1 MRDSRRRRKTLEVRQ
16 NLIRLCEKIN
26 DGHYKITPDCAE
38 YRVFEKWI
46 TDEQI
51 AVMLAMTSMKPAFVP
66 IIARKAGLPVRRTRE
81 ILHEITDIGL
91 VVQVVVPKVGL
102 EIYLLPPYTPG
113 VFEFLLINEKF
124 CIAHPEIAY
133 AFHQHATTSQIEHAP
148 NTPMGAGI
156 MRVIPVES
164 AIPADAEKIDN
175 ERCNK
180 YIEDNEGHMSVT
192 PCQCRRVRRMMG
204 EGSGDLDEGLC
215 IFMGHVGDMFN
226 RTGKGR
232 PVSVAEAK
240 ALVQKCEERGCVHQ
254 ITTLHQGETFA
265 ICNCMPESC
274 LALGVSQY
282 YNTPGTSRS
291 NYVAEIDKEK
301 CVACGQC
308 TDRCANNAIQMGQKL
323 CSITPIEHPH
333 KELPDDLDWTPEHWN
348 PEHRTNREY
357 IAPEGTA
364 PCKTACP
371 AHIAVQ
377 GYIKLA
383 AQGRYLEALELIKK
397 ENPLPAVCGRICN
410 RKCEDE
416 CTRANIDRAVAI
428 DEVKKFI
435 ADQELRRDTR
445 FVPKKLYDYSDK
457 KVAVIGA
464 GPAGLSCA
472 YYLAADNYRVTVF
485 DKNDL
490 PGGMLRYGIPSFRLE
505 KTVLDAEIDVLKE
518 LGVIFRCGVEIG
530 KDLTIAQLREQGYD
544 AIYLAVGAQKSST
557 LGIPGE
563 ELKGVWGGIDFLRE
577 VNAGRRPAVGRKVV
591 VVGGGN
597 VAMDVARAA
606 VRLGADV
613 TVAYRRKESDMPADP
628 AEVAEAKAEG
638 VKFLFEHRPAAV
650 EEKNGKVAALL
661 CEGDKRIRC
670 DSILAAIGQRIDLS
684 GLDLGELQLDEKGR
698 VMADPVTYQTAQS
711 DIFVGGDVLTGPK
724 FAIDAIA
731 QGKQAAISIHRYVH
745 PGQSLVIGRDRLT
758 YHAFDR
764 DNVDFDTVRR
774 DYDPTPRQVP
784 GRDETKASSFKDD
797 RVTFTEEQLKKETA
811 RCLGCGA
818 SWVDANKCLGCGVCT
833 TRCMFDAIHLKKRT
847 YVESIDYFDR
857 PKAVPEFIAGRQERI
872 RIRKMNDQ
880 KQA

>member
-1 MRDSRRRRKTLEVRQ
+1 MEVRE
-16 NLIRLCEKIN
+16 NLIKLCEKIN

-51 AVMLAMTSMKPAFVP
+51 AVMLALTSMKPAFVP
-66 IIARKAGLPVRRTRE
+66 IIARKAGLSVKRTRE
-81 ILHEITDIGL
+81 VLHEITDIGL
-91 VVQVVVPKVGL
+91 VVQVIVPKVGL

-113 VFEFLLINEKF
+113 IFEFLLINEKF

-156 MRVIPVES
+156 MRVIPIES
-164 AIPADAEKIDN
+164 AIPADAQQIDN
-175 ERCNK
+175 ERCSK
-180 YIEDNEGHMSVT
+180 YIEDNEGHMSIT
-192 PCQCRRVRRMMG
+192 PCQCRRVRKMMG

-215 IFMGHVGDMFN
+215 IFMGHVADMFN
-226 RTGKGR
+226 HTGKGR
-232 PVSVAEAK
+232 PCSVEEAK
-240 ALVQKCEERGCVHQ
+240 ALVAKCEERGCVHQ

-265 ICNCMPESC
+265 ICNCMTESC
-274 LALGVSQY
+274 LALGVTQY

-291 NYVAEIDKEK
+291 NYVAEIDEDK

-308 TDRCANNAIQMGQKL
+308 TDHCANNAIQMGQKL
-323 CSITPIEHPH
+323 CAKTPIVH
-333 KELPDDLDWTPEHWN
+333 KQMELPDDIEWTPEHWN
-348 PEHRTNREY
+348 PEHRSNREY
-357 IAPEGTA
+357 VAPEGTA

-377 GYIKLA
+377 GYLKLA

-410 RKCEDE
+410 RKCEDA
-416 CTRANIDRAVAI
+416 CTRGCIDQAVAI
-428 DEVKKFI
+428 DEVKRFI
-435 ADQELRRDTR
+435 ADRELERDTR

-490 PGGMLRYGIPSFRLE
+490 PGGMLRYGIPNFRLE
-505 KTVLDAEIDVLKE
+505 KNVLDAEIDVLKE
-518 LGVIFRCGVEIG
+518 LGVIFRCGVEVG
-530 KDLTIAQLREQGYD
+530 KDVTLDELRGQGFD
-544 AIYLAVGAQKSST
+544 AFYLAIGAQKSAS

-563 ELKGVWGGIDFLRE
+563 DLNGVWGGIDFLRE
-577 VNAGRRPAVGRKVV
+577 VNAGARPAIGKKVV

-597 VAMDVARAA
+597 VAMDVSRTA

-628 AEVAEAKAEG
+628 AEVAEAREEG
-638 VKFLFEHRPAAV
+638 VKFLFEYRPV
-650 EEKNGKVAALL
+650 EIEGQDGKVTALVCEAGKVA
-661 CEGDKRIRC
+661 C
-670 DSILAAIGQRIDLS
+670 DAVLAAIGQRIDL
-684 GLDLGELQLDEKGR
+684 GALDLGELKTDEKGR
-698 VMADPVTYQTAQS
+698 VEADSFTYQTAQP
-711 DIFVGGDVLTGPK
+711 DVFVGGDAFTGPK

-745 PGQSLVIGRDRLT
+745 PGQSLTIGRDRLT
-758 YHAFDR
+758 YRSFDK
-764 DNVDFDTVRR
+764 DNVDFDTVKNS
-774 DYDPTPRQVP
+774 YDSGARQVP
-784 GRDETKASSFKDD
+784 GKNAAKALSFKDD
-797 RVTFTEEQLKKETA
+797 RCTFTEEQMKAETA

-818 SWVDANKCLGCGVCT
+818 SFVDPNKCLGCGVCT
-833 TRCMFDAIHLKKRT
+833 TRCKFDAIHLKKRT
-847 YVESIDYFDR
+847 NVESIDYFDR
-857 PKAVPEFIAGRQERI
+857 PKVLPQFEAERRRKI
-872 RIRKMNDQ
+872 EIRKMQ
-880 KQA
+880 QR

>member
-1 MRDSRRRRKTLEVRQ
+1 MEVRE
-16 NLIRLCEKIN
+16 NLIKLCEKIN

-38 YRVFEKWI
+38 YRVFEQWI

-51 AVMLAMTSMKPAFVP
+51 SVMLAMTSMKPAFVP
-66 IIARKAGLPVRRTRE
+66 IIAKKAGLSVKRTRE
-81 ILHEITDIGL
+81 VLHEITDIGL

-124 CIAHPEIAY
+124 CLKHPEIAY

-156 MRVIPVES
+156 MRVIPIES
-164 AIPADAEKIDN
+164 AIPADAQKIDN
-175 ERCNK
+175 ERCSK
-180 YIEDNEGHMSVT
+180 YIEDNEGHLSIT
-192 PCQCRRVRRMMG
+192 PCQCRRVRKLMG

-232 PVSVAEAK
+232 PCTVAEAK
-240 ALVQKCEERGCVHQ
+240 ALIQKCDERGCVHQ

-274 LALGVSQY
+274 LALGMTQY
-282 YNTPGTSRS
+282 YNTPSASKS
-291 NYVAEIDKEK
+291 NYVAEIDHEK

-323 CSITPIEHPH
+323 CAVTPIEHKPH
-333 KELPDDLDWTPEHWN
+333 ELPDDIEWTPEHWN

-357 IAPEGTA
+357 IAPEGTS
-364 PCKTACP
+364 PCKSACP

-377 GYIKLA
+377 GYLKLA

-410 RKCEDE
+410 RKCEE
-416 CTRANIDRAVAI
+416 VCTRGNLDRAVAI

-435 ADQELRRDTR
+435 AEKELARDTR
-445 FVPKKLYDYSDK
+445 FIPKKLYDFSDK
-457 KVAVIGA
+457 KIAVIGA

-472 YYLAADNYRVTVF
+472 YFLASDNYRVTVF
-485 DKNDL
+485 DKNEL

-505 KTVLDAEIDVLKE
+505 RNVLDAEIDVLKE

-530 KDLTIAQLREQGYD
+530 KDVTIQQLREQGFD
-544 AIYLAVGAQKSST
+544 AIYLAVGAQKSAS

-563 ELKGVWGGIDFLRE
+563 ELEGVWGGIDFLRE
-577 VNAGRRPAVGRKVV
+577 VNGGARPYLGKKAVVI
-591 VVGGGN
+591 GGGN

-606 VRLGADV
+606 ARLGAEV

-628 AEVAEAKAEG
+628 AEVAEAKEEG
-638 VKFLFEHRPAAV
+638 VQFLFEHKPV
-650 EEKNGKVAALL
+650 SIGGEGGKVTALL
-661 CEGDKRIRC
+661 CEGDKRIAC
-670 DSILAAIGQRIDLS
+670 DTVLAAVGQRIDLS
-684 GLDLGELQLDEKGR
+684 GLDLGAAKVDEKGR
-698 VMADPVTYQTAQS
+698 IEADAVTYQTAQP
-711 DIFVGGDVLTGPK
+711 DIFVGGDVYTGPK

-731 QGKQAAISIHRYVH
+731 QGKQAAISIHRFVQ
-745 PGQSLVIGRDRLT
+745 PGQSLTIGRDRLT
-758 YHAFDR
+758 YRAFDME
-764 DNVDFDTVRR
+764 NVNFDAVKRSA
-774 DYDPTPRQVP
+774 DPAPRQLP
-784 GRDETKASSFKDD
+784 AKDESKAGSFKDD
-797 RVTFTEEQLKKETA
+797 RKTFTEEQLKAETA
-811 RCLGCGA
+811 RCLGCG
-818 SWVDANKCLGCGVCT
+818 SSFVDPNKCLGCGVCT
-833 TRCMFDAIHLKKRT
+833 TRCKFDAIHLRKRSFE
-847 YVESIDYFDR
+847 ESIDYFDR
-857 PKAVPEFIAGRQERI
+857 PKVLPQFIANRERNI
-872 RIRKMNDQ
+872 QIRKQ

>member
-1 MRDSRRRRKTLEVRQ
+1 MEVRE
-16 NLIRLCEKIN
+16 NLIKLCEKIN

-38 YRVFEKWI
+38 YRVFEQWI

-51 AVMLAMTSMKPAFVP
+51 SVMLAMTSMKPAFVP
-66 IIARKAGLPVRRTRE
+66 IIAKKAGLSVKRTRE
-81 ILHEITDIGL
+81 VLHEITDIGL

-124 CIAHPEIAY
+124 CLKHPEIAY

-156 MRVIPVES
+156 MRVIPIES
-164 AIPADAEKIDN
+164 AIPADAQKIDN
-175 ERCNK
+175 ERCSK
-180 YIEDNEGHMSVT
+180 YIEDNEGHLSIT
-192 PCQCRRVRRMMG
+192 PCQCRRVRKLMG

-232 PVSVAEAK
+232 PCTVAEAK
-240 ALVQKCEERGCVHQ
+240 ALIQKCDERGCVHQ

-274 LALGVSQY
+274 LALGMTQY
-282 YNTPGTSRS
+282 YNTPSASKS
-291 NYVAEIDKEK
+291 NYVAEIDHEK

-323 CSITPIEHPH
+323 CAVTPIEHKPH
-333 KELPDDLDWTPEHWN
+333 ELPDDIEWTPEHWN

-357 IAPEGTA
+357 IAPEGTS
-364 PCKTACP
+364 PCKSACP

-377 GYIKLA
+377 GYLKLA

-410 RKCEDE
+410 RKCEE
-416 CTRANIDRAVAI
+416 VCTRGNLDRAVAI

-435 ADQELRRDTR
+435 AEKELARDTR
-445 FVPKKLYDYSDK
+445 FIPKKLYDFSDK
-457 KVAVIGA
+457 KIAVIGA

-472 YYLAADNYRVTVF
+472 YFLASDNYRVTVF
-485 DKNDL
+485 DKNEL

-505 KTVLDAEIDVLKE
+505 RNVLDAEIDVLKE

-530 KDLTIAQLREQGYD
+530 KDVTLQQLREQGFD
-544 AIYLAVGAQKSST
+544 AIYLAVGAQKSAS

-563 ELKGVWGGIDFLRE
+563 ELEGVWGGIDFLRE
-577 VNAGRRPAVGRKVV
+577 VNGGARPYLGKKAVVI
-591 VVGGGN
+591 GGGN

-606 VRLGADV
+606 ARLGAEV

-628 AEVAEAKAEG
+628 AEVAEAKEEG
-638 VKFLFEHRPAAV
+638 VQFLFEHKPV
-650 EEKNGKVAALL
+650 SIGGEGGKVTALL
-661 CEGDKRIRC
+661 CEGDKRIAC
-670 DSILAAIGQRIDLS
+670 DTVLAAVGQRIDLS
-684 GLDLGELQLDEKGR
+684 GLDLGAAKVDEKGR
-698 VMADPVTYQTAQS
+698 IEADAVTYQTAQP
-711 DIFVGGDVLTGPK
+711 DIFVGGDVYTGPK

-731 QGKQAAISIHRYVH
+731 QGKQAAISIHRFVQ
-745 PGQSLVIGRDRLT
+745 PGQSLTIGRDRLT
-758 YHAFDR
+758 YRAFDME
-764 DNVDFDTVRR
+764 NVNFDAVKRSA
-774 DYDPTPRQVP
+774 DPAPRQLP
-784 GRDETKASSFKDD
+784 AKDESKAGSFKDD
-797 RVTFTEEQLKKETA
+797 RKTFTEEQLKAETA
-811 RCLGCGA
+811 RCLGCG
-818 SWVDANKCLGCGVCT
+818 SSFVDPNKCLGCGVCT
-833 TRCMFDAIHLKKRT
+833 TRCKFDAIHLRKRSFE
-847 YVESIDYFDR
+847 ESIDYFDR
-857 PKAVPEFIAGRQERI
+857 PKVLPQFIANRERNI
-872 RIRKMNDQ
+872 QIRKQ
-880 KQA
+880 KQV

>member
-1 MRDSRRRRKTLEVRQ
+1 MKVRE

-38 YRVFEKWI
+38 YKVFEQWI

-51 AVMLAMTSMKPAFVP
+51 AVMLALTSMKPGFVP
-66 IIARKAGLPVRRTRE
+66 MIARKAGMSVKRTRE
-81 ILHEITDIGL
+81 VLHEITDIGL
-91 VVQVVVPKVGL
+91 CVQVIVPKVGL

-113 VFEFLLINEKF
+113 IFEFLLINEKF

-175 ERCNK
+175 ERCSK
-180 YIEDNEGHMSVT
+180 YIEENEGHLSVT
-192 PCQCRRVRRMMG
+192 PCQCRRVRKMMN

-226 RTGKGR
+226 HTGKGR

-240 ALVQKCEERGCVHQ
+240 ELLQKAEDRGCVHQ

-282 YNTPGTSRS
+282 YNTPATSKS
-291 NYVAEIDKEK
+291 NYVAEIDHEK

-323 CSITPIEHPH
+323 CALTPIEHKPH
-333 KELPDDLDWTPEHWN
+333 ELPDDIEWTPEHWN
-348 PEHRTNREY
+348 PDHRSNREY
-357 IAPEGTA
+357 VAPEGTA

-377 GYIKLA
+377 GYLKLA

-410 RKCEDE
+410 RKCESE
-416 CTRANIDRAVAI
+416 CTRGNLDRAIAI

-435 ADQELRRDTR
+435 ADRELERDTR
-445 FVPKKLYDYSDK
+445 FAPKKLYDFSDK
-457 KVAVIGA
+457 KIAVIGA

-472 YYLAADNYRVTVF
+472 YFLAADNYRVTVF
-485 DKNDL
+485 DKNEL

-518 LGVIFRCGVEIG
+518 LGVIFRCGVEVG
-530 KDLTIAQLREQGYD
+530 KDITVQQLREQGYD
-544 AIYLAVGAQKSST
+544 AVYLAVGAQKSAA

-563 ELKGVWGGIDFLRE
+563 DLKGVWGGIDFLRE
-577 VNAGRRPAVGRKVV
+577 VNAGARPAVGKKVV
-591 VVGGGN
+591 VIGGGN
-597 VAMDVARAA
+597 VAMDVARTA
-606 VRLGADV
+606 VRLGASV

-628 AEVAEAKAEG
+628 DEVAEAKEEG
-638 VKFLFEHRPAAV
+638 VQFLFEHKPEAI
-650 EEKNGKVAALL
+650 EGKNGKVTALR
-661 CEGDKRIRC
+661 CEGDKLVKF
-670 DSILAAIGQRIDLS
+670 DTVLAAIGQRIDLE
-684 GLDLGELQLDEKGR
+684 GLDLGELKTDEKGR
-698 VMADPVTYQTAQS
+698 VVADSVTYQTAQP

-731 QGKQAAISIHRYVH
+731 QGKQAAISIHRYVQ
-745 PGQSLVIGRDRLT
+745 PGQSLTLGRDRLT
-758 YHAFDR
+758 YHAFDME
-764 DNVDFDTVRR
+764 NVDFDTVKR
-774 DYDPTPRQVP
+774 TNSTEGRQVP
-784 GRDETKASSFKDD
+784 GKSEEKAKTFRDD
-797 RVTFTEEQLKKETA
+797 RLTFTEEQVKKETA

-818 SWVDANKCLGCGVCT
+818 SFVDPNKCLGCGVCT
-833 TRCMFDAIHLKKRT
+833 TRCKFDAIHLRKRT

-857 PKAVPEFIAGRQERI
+857 PKVLPEFIAGRQKRI
-872 RIRKMNDQ
+872 EIRK
-880 KQA
+880 AAER

>member
-1 MRDSRRRRKTLEVRQ
+1 MEVRE

-26 DGHYKITPDCAE
+26 DRHYKITPDCAE
-38 YRVFEKWI
+38 YKLFEKWI

-51 AVMLAMTSMKPAFVP
+51 AVMLAMTSMKPSFVP
-66 IIARKAGLPVRRTRE
+66 VIARKAKLPVKRTRE
-81 ILHEITDIGL
+81 ILHEITEIGL

-113 VFEFLLINEKF
+113 IFEFLLINEKF
-124 CIAHPEIAY
+124 CLAHPEIAY
-133 AFHQHATTSQIEHAP
+133 CFQQHATTSQIEHAP

-164 AIPADAEKIDN
+164 AIPADAIAIDN

-180 YIEDNEGHMSVT
+180 YIEDNEGHISIT
-192 PCQCRRVRRMMG
+192 PCQCRRVRRLMG
-204 EGSGDLDEGLC
+204 EGSGDLDEGYCL
-215 IFMGHVGDMFN
+215 FMGHVGDMFN
-226 RTGKGR
+226 RTGKGT
-232 PVSVAEAK
+232 PCTVEHAK
-240 ALVQKCEERGCVHQ
+240 ELIKKFEERGCVHQ

-274 LALGVSQY
+274 LALGMTQY
-282 YNTPGTSRS
+282 YNTPAASKS
-291 NYVAEIDKEK
+291 NYVAEIDQQK

-323 CSITPIEHPH
+323 CAKTPIEHKPH
-333 KELPDDLDWTPEHWN
+333 ELPDDIEWTPEHWN

-383 AQGRYLEALELIKK
+383 AQGRYLDALELIKK

-416 CTRANIDRAVAI
+416 CTRARLDQAVAI
-428 DEVKKFI
+428 DEIKKFI
-435 ADQELRRDTR
+435 ADKELNRDTR

-457 KVAVIGA
+457 KIAIIGA

-472 YYLAADNYRVTVF
+472 YFLAADNYKVTVF
-485 DKNDL
+485 DKNDQ

-505 KTVLDAEIDVLKE
+505 KNVLDAEIDVLKE
-518 LGVIFRCGVEIG
+518 LGVIFRCGVEVG
-530 KDLTIAQLREQGYD
+530 KDVTIQQLREQGYD
-544 AIYLAVGAQKSST
+544 AFYLAVGAQKSAS

-563 ELKGVWGGIDFLRE
+563 ELNGVWGGIDFLRE
-577 VNAGRRPAVGRKVV
+577 ANAGKKPELGKKVV

-597 VAMDVARAA
+597 VAMDVARTA

-628 AEVAEAKAEG
+628 AEVAEAREEG
-638 VKFLFEHRPAAV
+638 VKFLFEHKPV
-650 EEKNGKVAALL
+650 EIKGKNGKVASLV
-661 CEGDKRIRC
+661 CEGDKEIKC
-670 DSILAAIGQRIDLS
+670 SAVLAAIGQRIEL
-684 GLDLGELQLDEKGR
+684 GELDLGLLSQDEKGR
-698 VMADPVTYQTAQS
+698 VKADSVTYQTEQP
-711 DIFVGGDVLTGPK
+711 DIFVGGDAYTGPK

-745 PGQSLVIGRDRLT
+745 PGQSLVIGRDRLS
-758 YHAFDR
+758 YHAFDKE
-764 DNVDFDTVRR
+764 NVDFDTVRR
-774 DYDPTPRQVP
+774 DSSRDGRQIP
-784 GRDETKASSFKDD
+784 GKDESKASTFKDD
-797 RVTFTEEQLKKETA
+797 RKTFTEEQLKIETA

-818 SWVDANKCLGCGVCT
+818 SFVDPNKCLGCGVCT
-833 TRCMFDAIHLKKRT
+833 TRCKFDAIHLKKRT
-847 YVESIDYFDR
+847 FQESIEYQDR
-857 PKAVPEFIAGRQERI
+857 PKVLPEFIANREHRI
-872 RIRKMNDQ
+872 RIKQLREQ
-880 KQA
+880 K

>member
-1 MRDSRRRRKTLEVRQ
+1 MAVRE
-16 NLIRLCEKIN
+16 NLIKLCEKIN
-26 DGHYKITPDCAE
+26 GGHYKITPDCAE
-38 YRVFEKWI
+38 YKVFEQWI

-51 AVMLAMTSMKPAFVP
+51 TVMLALTDMKPAFVP
-66 IIARKAGLPVRRTRE
+66 IIARKAKMSVKRTRE
-81 ILHEITDIGL
+81 VLHEIFDIGL

-113 VFEFLLINEKF
+113 IFEFLLINEKF
-124 CIAHPEIAY
+124 CLQHPEIAY

-156 MRVIPVES
+156 MRVIPIES
-164 AIPADAEKIDN
+164 AIPAGTTAIDN
-175 ERCNK
+175 ELVSK
-180 YIEDNEGHMSVT
+180 YIEDNDGHLSIT
-192 PCQCRRVRRMMG
+192 PCQCRRVRKMMG

-226 RTGKGR
+226 RSGKGR
-232 PVSVAEAK
+232 PCTVEEAK
-240 ALVQKCEERGCVHQ
+240 ALVKKCDERGCVHQ

-323 CSITPIEHPH
+323 CAKTPIEHKPMD
-333 KELPDDLDWTPEHWN
+333 LPDDIEWTPEHWN

-377 GYIKLA
+377 GYLKLA

-410 RKCEDE
+410 RKCEDV
-416 CTRANIDRAVAI
+416 CTRGDIDRAVAI
-428 DEVKKFI
+428 DEVKRFI
-435 ADQELRRDTR
+435 ADRELERDTR
-445 FVPKKLYDYSDK
+445 FVPKKLYDFSDK
-457 KVAVIGA
+457 KIAVIGA

-472 YYLAADNYRVTVF
+472 YFLAADNYRVTVF
-485 DKNDL
+485 DKNDQ
-490 PGGMLRYGIPSFRLE
+490 PGGMLRYGIPNFRLE

-518 LGVIFRCGVEIG
+518 LGVIFRCGVEVG
-530 KDLTIAQLREQGYD
+530 RDVTLDELRAQGFD
-544 AIYLAVGAQKSST
+544 AFYLAVGAQKSAP

-563 ELKGVWGGIDFLRE
+563 ELKGVWGGVDFLRE
-577 VNAGRRPAVGRKVV
+577 VNAGAQPAIGKKVV
-591 VVGGGN
+591 VIGGGN
-597 VAMDVARAA
+597 VAMDVARTA
-606 VRLGADV
+606 VRLGAQV

-628 AEVAEAKAEG
+628 IEVQEAKEEG
-638 VKFLFEHRPAAV
+638 VKFLFEHKPV
-650 EEKNGKVAALL
+650 EIEGKNGKVAGLI
-661 CEGDKRIRC
+661 CEGDKHLRC
-670 DSILAAIGQRIDLS
+670 DAILAAVGQRIDL
-684 GLDLGELQLDEKGR
+684 GALDLGEVKCDEKGR
-698 VMADPVTYQTAQS
+698 VLADAVTYQTAQP
-711 DIFVGGDVLTGPK
+711 DVFAGGDVYTGPK

-731 QGKQAAISIHRYVH
+731 QGKQAAISIHRYVQ
-745 PGQSLVIGRDRLT
+745 PGQSLTIGRDRLT
-758 YHAFDR
+758 YRAFDKE
-764 DNVDFDTVRR
+764 NVDFDTVKR
-774 DYDPTPRQVP
+774 DYDAAPRQVP
-784 GRDETKASSFKDD
+784 GRDESKARSFKDD
-797 RVTFTEEQLKKETA
+797 RRTFTEAQLKQETA

-818 SWVDANKCLGCGVCT
+818 SFVDPNKCLGCGVCT
-833 TRCMFDAIHLKKRT
+833 TRCKFDAIHLRKRT
-847 YVESIDYFDR
+847 FIESIDYFDR
-857 PKAVPEFIAGRQERI
+857 PKELPVFIEGRKKRI
-872 RIRKMNDQ
+872 EIRKMAEA
-880 KQA
+880 KK

>member
-1 MRDSRRRRKTLEVRQ
+1 MEVRE
-16 NLIRLCEKIN
+16 NLIKLCEKIN

-38 YRVFEKWI
+38 YKLFEKWI

-51 AVMLAMTSMKPAFVP
+51 AVMLAMTSMKPTFVP
-66 IIARKAGLPVRRTRE
+66 IIARKAKMSVKRTRE

-91 VVQVVVPKVGL
+91 VVQVVVPKIAL
-102 EIYLLPPYTPG
+102 EVYLLPPYTPG
-113 VFEFLLINEKF
+113 IFEFLLINEKF
-124 CIAHPEIAY
+124 CLAHPEIAY

-156 MRVIPVES
+156 MRVIPVEN
-164 AIPADAEKIDN
+164 AIPAETQQIDN
-175 ERCNK
+175 ERCSK
-180 YIEDNEGHMSVT
+180 YIEDNDGHISVT
-192 PCQCRRVRRMMG
+192 PCQCRRVRRLMG
-204 EGSGDLDEGLC
+204 EGSGDLDEGYCL
-215 IFMGHVGDMFN
+215 FMGHVADMFN

-240 ALVQKCEERGCVHQ
+240 EILKKCEDRGCVHQ

-274 LALGVSQY
+274 LALGVTQY
-282 YNTPGTSRS
+282 YNTPATSAS
-291 NYVAEIDKEK
+291 NYVAEIDEEK

-323 CSITPIEHPH
+323 CAKTPIVHEH
-333 KELPDDLDWTPEHWN
+333 KELPDDIEWTPEHWN
-348 PEHRTNREY
+348 VEHRSNREY

-377 GYIKLA
+377 GYLKLA

-410 RKCEDE
+410 RKCEE
-416 CTRANIDRAVAI
+416 VCTRGDLDRAVAI

-435 ADQELRRDTR
+435 ADREIERDSR

-457 KVAVIGA
+457 KIAIIGA

-472 YYLAADNYRVTVF
+472 YFLATYNYKVTVF
-485 DKNDL
+485 DKNEL

-518 LGVIFRCGVEIG
+518 LGVIFRGGVELG
-530 KDLTIAQLREQGYD
+530 KDLTIQQLRGQGYD
-544 AIYLAVGAQKSST
+544 AIYLAVGAQKSAS

-563 ELKGVWGGIDFLRE
+563 ELEGVWGGIDFLHD
-577 VNAGRRPAVGRKVV
+577 VNAGARPAIGKKVV

-597 VAMDVARAA
+597 VAMDVARTA
-606 VRLGADV
+606 VRLGAEV

-628 AEVAEAKAEG
+628 AEVAEAKEEG
-638 VKFLFEHRPAAV
+638 VKFLFEHKPV
-650 EEKNGKVAALL
+650 SIEGKDGKVTALL
-661 CEGDKRIRC
+661 CEAGTIAC
-670 DSILAAIGQRIDLS
+670 DAVLAAVGQRITLD
-684 GLDLGELQLDEKGR
+684 GLDLGALKTDEKGR
-698 VMADPVTYQTAQS
+698 VLADEVTYQTAEP
-711 DIFVGGDVLTGPK
+711 DIFVGGDAHTGPK

-745 PGQSLVIGRDRLT
+745 PGQSLVLGRDRLT
-758 YHAFDR
+758 YRAFDKE
-764 DNVDFDTVRR
+764 NVDFDTVKRGYNAAAR
-774 DYDPTPRQVP
+774 EVP
-784 GRDETKASSFKDD
+784 GKDAAKVSTFKDD
-797 RVTFTEEQLKKETA
+797 RKTFTEEQVKRETA

-818 SWVDANKCLGCGVCT
+818 SFVDPNKCLGCGVCT
-833 TRCMFDAIHLKKRT
+833 TRCKFDAIHLRKRT
-847 YVESIDYFDR
+847 NVESIEYFDR
-857 PKAVPEFIAGRQERI
+857 PKVLPEFIAQRQKKIEIKKISER
-872 RIRKMNDQ
+872 
-880 KQA
+880 